1 MITRIEAT
9 NYRCLRNVSQGLG
22 EFHVIAGPNGS
33 GKSTFLEV
41 LVVLGAFATDGLETL
56 WLESRVSQFEEL
68 LFCRQGRSF
77 ALAVEIKVPD
87 DVLDKLKRKNGHRKQ
102 FVRYEV
108 EVGRA
113 AHLKIAGQPTPE
125 REVQILAE
133 NLWLVE
139 HPVDV
144 MRADVVQ
151 SEFAFPS
158 ASLADRSVIHTNA
171 PKGWRKVASKS
182 HAGNA
187 YFRSETGD
195 WNFTLKNPAG
205 RSALST
211 LPEDERFGIAN
222 WAKQMLASSVQKL
235 MLRSE
240 VMQKACG
247 PLKERRFL
255 PDGST
260 LPLVVAS
267 LRKDEAR
274 FRPWLDHV
282 RTVLPITDIRVVE
295 REDDKHS
302 YLVATYES
310 GVVVPSWHLSD
321 GTLRLLALTLLPY
334 LPSSGGIY
342 LIEEPENGIHPQGVE
357 AVFQSLSSIYG
368 GQALVATHSPV
379 LVGLISPKQLL
390 CFSRTAAGETD
401 IVRGD
406 AHPRLKEW
414 QGKFNLAQLFAAGVL
429 S

>member
-9 NYRCLRNVSQGLG
+9 NYRCLRNVSQGLDQ
-22 EFHVIAGPNGS
+22 FHVIAGPNGS

-41 LVVLGAFATDGLETL
+41 LVVLGAFATDGLENV
-56 WLESRVSQFEEL
+56 WHESRVSQFEEL
-68 LFCRQGRSF
+68 LFRGEGKSF
-77 ALAVEIKVPD
+77 ALSVEIKIPEEI
-87 DVLDKLKRKNGHRKQ
+87 LDKLRRKNGNRRG

-108 EVGRA
+108 EVGRSHGA
-113 AHLKIAGQPTPE
+113 KGAGQHE
-125 REVQILAE
+125 RDVQILAE
-133 NLWLVE
+133 NLWLME
-139 HPVDV
+139 HPADV
-144 MRADVVQ
+144 SRADVVQ

-158 ASLADRSVIHTNA
+158 ASVAKRSVIHSTA

-211 LPEDERFGIAN
+211 LPEDERFGVAN
-222 WAKQMLASSVQKL
+222 WAKQMLSSSVQKL

-240 VMQKACG
+240 AMQKACG

-260 LPLVVAS
+260 LPLVVAA
-267 LRKDEAR
+267 LRKTESR
-274 FRPWLDHV
+274 FQPWLDHV
-282 RTVLPITDIRVVE
+282 RTVLPITDVRVVE

-310 GVVVPSWHLSD
+310 GVQVPSWHLSD

-334 LPSSGGIY
+334 LSNAGSIY

-390 CFSRTAAGETD
+390 CFSRTPTGETD

-406 AHPRLKEW
+406 THPRLKEW